1 MNLIDFSQMKR
12 RCFYTTT
19 GLKDGVLLTEV
30 GAFLDIYS
38 NPKLST
44 LSLFNDIS
52 KVSDASIILKTD
64 NTHGGEIQHVNWNI
78 LLSFNNK

>member
-1 MNLIDFSQMKR
+1 MKTIDFSQMDR

-30 GAFLDIYS
+30 GSFLDIYS

-44 LSLFNDIS
+44 LSLFNDIK
-52 KVSDASIILKTD
+52 KVSDTSVILKSD
-64 NTHGGEIQHVNWNI
+64 NAHGGEIQHVNWNV
-78 LLSFNNK
+78 LLSFNN